1 MCKHTPVV
9 IREHSLFE
17 GYNLPYVIRLL
28 HYQQLMPLMSFGGC
42 FSFQEVVHH

>member
-17 GYNLPYVIRLL
+17 GCNLPDVRLL

-42 FSFQEVVHH
+42 FSFQEVVHQ

>member
-1 MCKHTPVV
+1 MCKHTLVV

-17 GYNLPYVIRLL
+17 GCNRPYVRLL
-28 HYQQLMPLMSFGGC
+28 YYQQLMPLMSFGGC

>member
-17 GYNLPYVIRLL
+17 GYNLHYVRLL